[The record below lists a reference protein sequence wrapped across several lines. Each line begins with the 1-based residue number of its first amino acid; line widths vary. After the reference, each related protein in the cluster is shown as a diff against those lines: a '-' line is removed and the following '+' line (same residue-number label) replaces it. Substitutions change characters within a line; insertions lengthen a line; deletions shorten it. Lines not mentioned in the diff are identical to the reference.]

1 MLQKFKTKFFEQIK
15 IEIMKR
21 QSNLF
26 FGQIDKEEI
35 LKLTNIVRETI
46 AVPEKQID
54 EKIFSAADL
63 WNIQRQKRNFLQRR
77 FL

>member
-1 MLQKFKTKFFEQIK
+1 
-15 IEIMKR
+15 MKR

-63 WNIQRQKRNFLQRR
+63 WNIQRQKRNFSQRR

>member
-63 WNIQRQKRNFLQRR
+63 WNIQRQKRNFSQRR